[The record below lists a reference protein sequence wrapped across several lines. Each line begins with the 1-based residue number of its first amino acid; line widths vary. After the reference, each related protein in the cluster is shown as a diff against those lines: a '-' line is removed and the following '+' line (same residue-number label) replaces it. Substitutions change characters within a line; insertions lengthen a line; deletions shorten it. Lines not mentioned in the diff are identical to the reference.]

1 MKRIGLVCIIRIIV
15 DQIIKFII
23 KANMNIADTIN
34 IIPNFFRITFLKN
47 EGAAFSILSGNRLL
61 FIFITVL
68 VLILFYF
75 FLLKNKKIIKTKQLL
90 YGLLLGGIIGNFI
103 DRILYGYVIDY
114 LDFNIG
120 SYNYPV
126 FNIAD
131 SLIVISII
139 WLIVLSVK
147 EDKNESRRG

>member
-1 MKRIGLVCIIRIIV
+1 MKRIGLVCIISIIV

-120 SYNYPV
+120 GYNYPV

>member
-1 MKRIGLVCIIRIIV
+1 MKRIGLVCIISIIV

-139 WLIVLSVK
+139 WLIVLSMK

>member
-1 MKRIGLVCIIRIIV
+1 MKRIGLVCIISIIV

-23 KANMNIADTIN
+23 KTNMNIADTIN

>member
-1 MKRIGLVCIIRIIV
+1 MKRIGLICIISIVV

-61 FIFITVL
+61 FILITIL

-75 FLLKNKKIIKTKQLL
+75 FLLKNKKIIKTKQVL

>member
-1 MKRIGLVCIIRIIV
+1 MKRIGLVCIMSIIV
-15 DQIIKFII
+15 DQIIKYII

>member
-1 MKRIGLVCIIRIIV
+1 MKRIGLVCIISIIV

>member
-1 MKRIGLVCIIRIIV
+1 MKRIGLVCIISIIV

-120 SYNYPV
+120 EFNYPV

-147 EDKNESRRG
+147 EDKNESRRW